1 MSKMKLVTYDLNT
14 PGQDYRVIHEAIK
27 SLGEWCKPMES
38 TWLINTNL
46 SANQISERLRQCL
59 DQNDRLLIVEIDPST
74 ANGWLSKDVWEWI
87 QTRAKLY
94 R

>member
-1 MSKMKLVTYDLNT
+1 MKLVTYDLNT
-14 PGQDYRVIHEAIK
+14 PGQNYPALYEAIK
-27 SLGEWCKPMES
+27 SLGDWWHYLDS

-46 SANQISERLRQCL
+46 SANQIGERLRQCL

-74 ANGWLSKDVWEWI
+74 ANGWLSKDAWEWI